1 MGSPAVSA
9 YDSKLTDSSM
19 LKMLSEHGDEKH
31 MKETYLD
38 ASVSK
43 KLAVGNLQKF

>member
-9 YDSKLTDSSM
+9 YNSKLTDSSM
-19 LKMLSEHGDEKH
+19 LKMLSEYGDEKY
-31 MKETYLD
+31 MRETHLD